1 MHIQCLCLKI
11 RSTPRAY
18 DQGSRRD
25 FERSV
30 EIAANE
36 EIWLAELLDTV
47 EKYARLFV
55 HAVFADQRMN
65 FTIFR
70 VGDP

>member
-18 DQGSRRD
+18 DQGSRRY
-25 FERSV
+25 FERFV
-30 EIAANE
+30 EIAENE
-36 EIWLAELLDTV
+36 EIWRAELLDTV
-47 EKYARLFV
+47 EKYVRLFV
-55 HAVFADQRMN
+55 QALFDDQRMN